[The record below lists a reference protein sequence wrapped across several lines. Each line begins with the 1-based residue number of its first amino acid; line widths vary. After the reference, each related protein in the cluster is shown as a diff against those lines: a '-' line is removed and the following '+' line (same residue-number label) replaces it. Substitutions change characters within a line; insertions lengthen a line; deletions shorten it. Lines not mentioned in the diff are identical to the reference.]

1 MADWTNFPLRYTL
14 YENAFGTNAISTN
27 SFTTNTV
34 YSWQELETTY
44 GVSSQLWYA
53 ARERNVAGNEN
64 QDGGYGWNETHPY
77 LYEIATSNI
86 TFTDGASW
94 TNSTTNTWLIYS
106 NSVTRY
112 DIDGYPIG
120 DNELG
125 SYEITNN
132 IVWTNSLWIRPP
144 VKYSEMARGV
154 DSLWI
159 KDGSDDAPYE
169 FYVEWHLSTNDS
181 VTLNEYFGTSG
192 ITDTNGTVA
201 YPGIPYQTPQGAW
214 ARHMLGYRTN
224 NVVTTNAWGLITD
237 NGTSDAYGVGVSV
250 IPMPLKLAE
259 VRWVPD
265 LYLEGFPDIPS
276 IQGEHIWDESKQG
289 WIRDSVTQKIA
300 GVYTNGVWKYVI
312 MIDSPPFTHIFEG
325 ASLGVSNTWVNA
337 FGYAGT
343 NDTSSMMVSETNTG
357 VWVFHNIQPLFDTT
371 ARFLRPYTGS
381 PEVVYSGYT
390 NAAVVTIQGTIL
402 TNWNNNPLEFDTS
415 AEETATV
422 TGGTN
427 ETKFAITGADAWR
440 VITNM
445 TVDVDGIKGDSI
457 SVTYYSPT
465 NYYLWSPPNY
475 NGRKGST
482 DQLDEM
488 FRSLN
493 ALQWTAMNLHGE
505 LAVTSSVPADVGTW
519 TWDGYGWDDA
529 AESVVTNF
537 TDYTDVDGVG
547 AVVFTSPDPNWT
559 VVDTPTDLDVT
570 NNFRIRFTSPE
581 VDYRTAWNFQFRA
594 EIAGTITL
602 SNSHATTAQDAT
614 FEATLGSNSDSGG
627 GSISAGATAQYSFGT
642 LTNVFTGTSN
652 NTNTLIS
659 CGAIGY
665 TVGGTN
671 IVYYDS
677 AITYT
682 LAEFRF
688 ARVWARRWSA
698 SVVPSMALSEPQ
710 QKDFTNLLADVTTQR
725 EMYLESDT
733 PPSLFTYSTNFV
745 FSPEVDDLRYDETNM
760 VGQFT
765 LVGTWTESTPIPTN
779 IYADGEIGET
789 IPYGSGVDWD
799 QGWHIKF
806 ESSPDVIKGLYL
818 IKWDVADGFRFGK
831 VTNIYDWPLQPSPN

>member
-1 MADWTNFPLRYTL
+1 
-14 YENAFGTNAISTN
+14 
-27 SFTTNTV
+27 
-34 YSWQELETTY
+34 
-44 GVSSQLWYA
+44 
-53 ARERNVAGNEN
+53 
-64 QDGGYGWNETHPY
+64 
-77 LYEIATSNI
+77 
-86 TFTDGASW
+86 
-94 TNSTTNTWLIYS
+94 
-106 NSVTRY
+106 
-112 DIDGYPIG
+112 
-120 DNELG
+120 
-125 SYEITNN
+125 
-132 IVWTNSLWIRPP
+132 
-144 VKYSEMARGV
+144 
-154 DSLWI
+154 
-159 KDGSDDAPYE
+159 
-169 FYVEWHLSTNDS
+169 
-181 VTLNEYFGTSG
+181 
-192 ITDTNGTVA
+192 
-201 YPGIPYQTPQGAW
+201 
-214 ARHMLGYRTN
+214 
-224 NVVTTNAWGLITD
+224 
-237 NGTSDAYGVGVSV
+237 
-250 IPMPLKLAE
+250 
-259 VRWVPD
+259 
-265 LYLEGFPDIPS
+265 
-276 IQGEHIWDESKQG
+276 
-289 WIRDSVTQKIA
+289 
-300 GVYTNGVWKYVI
+300 
-312 MIDSPPFTHIFEG
+312 
-325 ASLGVSNTWVNA
+325 
-337 FGYAGT
+337 
-343 NDTSSMMVSETNTG
+343 MVSETNTG

-488 FRSLN
+488 FRGLN
-493 ALQWTAMNLHGE
+493 SLQWTAMNLHGE

-733 PPSLFTYSTNFV
+733 PQSLFTYSTNFV

>member
-1 MADWTNFPLRYTL
+1 MESTL
-14 YENAFGTNAISTN
+14 
-27 SFTTNTV
+27 
-34 YSWQELETTY
+34 

-53 ARERNVAGNEN
+53 TRERNVAGNEN
-64 QDGGYGWNETHPY
+64 QDGGHSWNETHPY
-77 LYEIATSNI
+77 LYEIATSNV
-86 TFTDGASW
+86 TYTDGASW
-94 TNSTTNTWLIYS
+94 TNSTTNTWLVYS
-106 NSVTRY
+106 NSVISY
-112 DIDGYPIG
+112 DVDGYPIG

-125 SYEITNN
+125 SYEITNA
-132 IVWTNSLWIRPP
+132 VWTNSLWINPP
-144 VKYSEMARGV
+144 VSYSEMAAGV
-154 DSLWI
+154 FSVWNDVNT
-159 KDGSDDAPYE
+159 SDDAPYE

-201 YPGIPYQTPQGAW
+201 YPGIPYQTRQGAW

-224 NVVTTNAWGLITD
+224 SIVTTNAWGLITD
-237 NGTSDAYGVGVSV
+237 NGTSDAWGSGVSV

-265 LYLEGFPDIPS
+265 LYLDGYTNFGGSYEGEYVWSED
-276 IQGEHIWDESKQG
+276 DQG
-289 WIRDSVTQKIA
+289 WNRDSAFFRIV
-300 GVYTNGVWKYVI
+300 GFYTNNVWKYVGLETGAGAHVFVGDQLGI
-312 MIDSPPFTHIFEG
+312 SNAWTATDAYTNITGDTASMI
-325 ASLGVSNTWVNA
+325 
-337 FGYAGT
+337 
-343 NDTSSMMVSETNTG
+343 VSETNTG
-357 VWVFHNIQPLFDTT
+357 VWAFHSIQPLFDTDIPST
-371 ARFLRPYTGS
+371 AFLRPYTGS

-402 TNWNNNPLEFDTS
+402 TNWNNNPFEFDTS

-427 ETKFAITGADAWR
+427 ETKFAITGEDAWR

-465 NYYLWSPPNY
+465 NYYLWTTPNY

-493 ALQWTAMNLHGE
+493 ALQWSAMNLNGE

-519 TWDGYGWDDA
+519 TWDGYGWA
-529 AESVVTNF
+529 NATASVVTNF
-537 TDYTDVDGVG
+537 TDYTDVAGVG
-547 AVVFTSPDPNWT
+547 AVVFTSPDPNWE

-570 NNFRIRFTSPE
+570 NNFRIRFTADTNE
-581 VDYRTAWNFQFRA
+581 YRTAWAFQFRA

-614 FEATLGSNSDSGG
+614 WQVDFGSDQDTGG
-627 GSISAGATAQYSFGT
+627 GSIGAGSTVQYSFGT
-642 LTNVFTGTSN
+642 LTNVFTATSN
-652 NTNTLIS
+652 DTNTLWS
-659 CGAIGY
+659 CGAISHSES
-665 TVGGTN
+665 GTN
-671 IVYYDS
+671 IVYHDS

-698 SVVPSMALSEPQ
+698 SVAPSMALSEVQ

-760 VGQFT
+760 VGQFS
-765 LVGTWTESTPIPTN
+765 LMGTWTESTPIPTN

-799 QGWHIKF
+799 QGWYIKF

-818 IKWDVADGFRFGK
+818 IKWDVPDGFRFGK